1 MMTINK
7 YFNRRSLCSLSNVNV
22 HISSIRVSCSA
33 ADRHEIEMQHLH
45 KNYMMYTN
53 RNRSGSD
60 KIDFGWGLSSSKSF
74 AFCCASLICRGSCRR
89 KWTFAIEKFQ
99 RIDTRRC
106 CEKWQSQSPFAFPFA
121 ISFNELP
128 LVDVSLFVYTI
139 KQTHAPLSEFIHTIS
154 SDWILRS
161 DHFLDQLL
169 PCRLS
174 VDCLTVVHFKRLSRT
189 SHQTVADYTLKA
201 PKQESASLGWFDDF
215 G

>member
-33 ADRHEIEMQHLH
+33 ADRHEMEMQRLH

-106 CEKWQSQSPFAFPFA
+106 CEKWQSQSPFVGHLFVFPFL
-121 ISFNELP
+121 IFFIELP
-128 LVDVSLFVYTI
+128 PVDVTLFVYNIANSRSSFRVYSYHIFRLNSHEHPTTWTEGDDETFERPNNCNRQKDRLKRI
-139 KQTHAPLSEFIHTIS
+139 YQDDVTYLEF
-154 SDWILRS
+154 
-161 DHFLDQLL
+161 HF
-169 PCRLS
+169 
-174 VDCLTVVHFKRLSRT
+174 
-189 SHQTVADYTLKA
+189 
-201 PKQESASLGWFDDF
+201 
-215 G
+215 